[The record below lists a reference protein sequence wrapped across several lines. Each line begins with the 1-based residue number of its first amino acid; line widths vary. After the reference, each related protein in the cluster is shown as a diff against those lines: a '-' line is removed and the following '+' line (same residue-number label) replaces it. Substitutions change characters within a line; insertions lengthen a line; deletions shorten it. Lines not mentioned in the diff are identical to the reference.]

1 MCGCDWGQTSPQD
14 GQLFSRDEDYR
25 KRNDQW
31 HALAQENLKVLR
43 ELNSIHRAIEEE
55 IDSEL
60 GSNEGMSET
69 DLENYRLERE
79 KLRKAK
85 ESKHPAYPELQKKN
99 LELGRKIESMERADP
114 FIGFDPLT
122 SAP

>member
-1 MCGCDWGQTSPQD
+1 MNIFRSVVVCVAVVVMCGCDWGQTSPQD

-79 KLRKAK
+79 KLR
-85 ESKHPAYPELQKKN
+85 
-99 LELGRKIESMERADP
+99 
-114 FIGFDPLT
+114 
-122 SAP
+122 